1 MAGSCNFKN
10 LCLGVLLVIL
20 IVWAIVATIFA
31 VKKNNESDLH
41 FSNSSDWE
49 EAKVEFQLEMSRENQ
64 TRLQAM
70 LAQREKNLKT
80 VNSSLIMCQ
89 EQRIVLHDNLT
100 TLHNEILTFAKITAK
115 VTHMQGEIDSLQQT
129 LTQTSQELQ
138 SSKDKYAEA
147 VASKEAAGREKQ
159 QQCEKSKDELQQNI
173 QKHLSKIKA
182 LKEELSALSGV
193 NRPVPVHTIT
203 ALYIAAL
210 LLALPVNM

>member
-89 EQRIVLHDNLT
+89 EQRVS
-100 TLHNEILTFAKITAK
+100 F
-115 VTHMQGEIDSLQQT
+115 
-129 LTQTSQELQ
+129 
-138 SSKDKYAEA
+138 SSY
-147 VASKEAAGREKQ
+147 
-159 QQCEKSKDELQQNI
+159 
-173 QKHLSKIKA
+173 
-182 LKEELSALSGV
+182 
-193 NRPVPVHTIT
+193 PVPRATMKNNST
-203 ALYIAAL
+203 R
-210 LLALPVNM
+210 